1 MGCVGFCMAVG
12 LPSTSMQSYEKQ
24 AHKELVRWQKEMLRK
39 PNILGRWSKKL
50 QVKFNSWIPEKVHA
64 AITATIKQMIRGVLF
79 GSTYT
84 TAKPVEDRSLE
95 VREFAIQQRI
105 RAYRNTAA
113 VEGGVTGAGGILLG
127 LADFPLLLGI
137 KLKLLF
143 DIAALYGFDVR
154 DYKER
159 VYILYIFQLA
169 FSSQQHRRQ
178 TYLKMADWD
187 STIRE
192 FPENLEN
199 FDWRSLQQEYRDY
212 LDIAKMAQLVPVIG
226 APVGVFVNYQLI
238 RKLGRTA
245 MNAYRM
251 RIIKN

>member
-1 MGCVGFCMAVG
+1 MGRDA
-12 LPSTSMQSYEKQ
+12 PNHNMQSYEKQ
-24 AHKELVRWQKEMLRK
+24 AHTELVRWQKDMLRK
-39 PNILGRWSKKL
+39 PTILGRLSRKM
-50 QVKFNSWIPEKVHA
+50 QVKVNSWIPEKVHV

-84 TAKPVEDRSLE
+84 TARPVEDRSLE
-95 VREFAIQQRI
+95 VREFAVQQRI

-187 STIRE
+187 ATIRA

-226 APVGVFVNYQLI
+226 APVGVIVNYRLI

-251 RIIKN
+251 RLMKDKD